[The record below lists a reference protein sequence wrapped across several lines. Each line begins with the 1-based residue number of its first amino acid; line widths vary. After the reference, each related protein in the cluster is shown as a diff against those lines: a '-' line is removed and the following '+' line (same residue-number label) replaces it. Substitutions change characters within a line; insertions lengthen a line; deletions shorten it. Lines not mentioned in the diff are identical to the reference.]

1 MKTELDPEEI
11 RSAEII
17 AGFILIL
24 GFPIIVTG
32 IFLKTP
38 LSSGLSISTNE

>member
-24 GFPIIVTG
+24 GFIISR
-32 IFLKTP
+32 L
-38 LSSGLSISTNE
+38 